1 MRGKRPKV
9 MIMEYAADRSS
20 EASGGCLAVETPTAA
35 GTFAI
40 AQTPERGTPAEP
52 PERLTPEE
60 PPERLSPAETPERL
74 TPPEP
79 PERLTPPDKP

>member
-1 MRGKRPKV
+1 
-9 MIMEYAADRSS
+9 MEYAAERST
-20 EASGGCLAVETPTAA
+20 EPAGVRLATDNPCAA
-35 GTFAI
+35 GTFVV

-79 PERLTPPDKP
+79 PETPPDKP